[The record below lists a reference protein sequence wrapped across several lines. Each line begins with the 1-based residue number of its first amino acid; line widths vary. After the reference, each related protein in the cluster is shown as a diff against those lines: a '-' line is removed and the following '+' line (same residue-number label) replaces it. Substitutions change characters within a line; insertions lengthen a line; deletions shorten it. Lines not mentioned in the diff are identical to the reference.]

1 MYRVN
6 TSNEG
11 KASEYRRLLGSEIE
25 LIRQDLAEPASDQ
38 LTIVRFK
45 ASQFENVIVDDVS
58 LEVEGA
64 EVGVNVR
71 WLLSEIKNLVGRRAE
86 FLCYLGIHRNNQVEI
101 FRGRCQGQLVEPRG
115 ASYGF
120 NPFFLPEGSLKTFGE
135 EIRNDLN
142 PRKHAIDDFL
152 AGRPW
157 KVAEPLLQW
166 NGDFQ

>member
-11 KASEYRRLLGSEIE
+11 KASEYRRLLGADIE

-71 WLLSEIKNLVGRRAE
+71 WLISEIKNLVGRRAE
-86 FLCYLGIHRNNQVEI
+86 FVCYLGIHRHGRVEI
-101 FRGRCQGQLVEPRG
+101 FRGRCAGQLVEARG
-115 ASYGF
+115 SSYGF
-120 NPFFLPEGSLKTFGE
+120 NPFFLPDASSKTFGE

-142 PRKHAIDDFL
+142 PRKLAIDDFL
-152 AGRPW
+152 ANRPW
-157 KVAEPLLQW
+157 QIVEPLVHWAGQ
-166 NGDFQ
+166 FQ